1 MKKAGAAVVN
11 LSMSDAFALLGLTP
25 RFFLERTDL
34 EDHLRRAL
42 VACHPDRFTG
52 QEAAAQDAAARKACD
67 LNHAFSTLKDP
78 LKRAHA
84 LCALLGHTG
93 DLPPLDSAFLGTSFM
108 LQEEIESDP
117 AQVLEDLT
125 PLITAQEQALEEAFS
140 RKDTAS
146 FTSHLGRYC
155 VLKRLQENAH
165 AVATS

>member
-1 MKKAGAAVVN
+1 
-11 LSMSDAFALLGLTP
+11 MSNAFALLGLTP

-42 VACHPDRFTG
+42 LACHPDRFAG
-52 QEAAAQDAAARKACD
+52 QDAALQDAAARKACD

-78 LKRAHA
+78 LKRAHT

-108 LQEEIESDP
+108 LQEDIESDP
-117 AQVLEDLT
+117 ESVLEALI
-125 PLITAQEQALEEAFS
+125 PLIAAQENALDETFTQ
-140 RKDTAS
+140 KDTAS
-146 FTSHLGRYC
+146 FASHLGRYG

-165 AVATS
+165 VAATS